1 MLSIFRGTTIPAL
14 EQTAGFAERRHE
26 MLAGNL
32 ANLDTPG
39 YTGRD
44 LSVKKFQEALADVLH
59 PTKYASH
66 AITPEETDFEGIGG
80 NVEKLLHHDGTD
92 LTLEHQVTQM
102 AKNQHMHNLA
112 VAVMRNQFQI
122 LTAAITERA

>member
-1 MLSIFRGTTIPAL
+1 MLSIFRGTTVPAL

-44 LSVKKFQEALADVLH
+44 LSVNRFQSALADALH
-59 PTKYASH
+59 ETKYASGSSS
-66 AITPEETDFEGIGG
+66 TEETAFEGIGG

-92 LTLEHQVTQM
+92 LTLEHQVTEM

-112 VAVMRNQFQI
+112 VALMRSQFQV
-122 LTAAITERA
+122 LQAAISERV